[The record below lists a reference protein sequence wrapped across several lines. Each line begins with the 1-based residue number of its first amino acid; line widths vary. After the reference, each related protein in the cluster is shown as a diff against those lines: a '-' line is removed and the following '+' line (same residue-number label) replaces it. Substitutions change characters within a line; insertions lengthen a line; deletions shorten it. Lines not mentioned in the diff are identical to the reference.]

1 VPIEF
6 LFRLDEKLVISRHV
20 GTVNDDEFIAS
31 YKGLFESDRF
41 HSSLNLLVDL
51 RQADSSQ
58 RSADALQQF
67 AHFAQTFYQDSSAH
81 PKVAVVAPKA
91 LSFGLARM
99 AEAFSHMVPWDFTVF
114 YSEADALGWLGVPND
129 LLNDL
134 DKDSHQ

>member
-1 VPIEF
+1 MPIEF
-6 LFRLDEKLVISRHV
+6 HFRPDEKLVISTHV

-31 YKGLFESDRF
+31 YKGLFESDWF
-41 HSSLNLLVDL
+41 DPSLNLLVDL
-51 RQADSSQ
+51 RQTDSSQ
-58 RSADALQQF
+58 RSTDALQ
-67 AHFAQTFYQDSSAH
+67 HFAFLAQTVYRDSSAH

-114 YSEADALGWLGVPND
+114 YSEADALGWLGVPDD

-134 DKDSHQ
+134 DRDSHQ

>member
-1 VPIEF
+1 MPIEF
-6 LFRLDEKLVISRHV
+6 HFRPDEKLVICMHV
-20 GTVNDDEFIAS
+20 GTVNDDEFMAS

-41 HSSLNLLVDL
+41 DSSLNLLVDL

-58 RSADALQQF
+58 RSTEALQRF
-67 AHFAQTFYQDSSAH
+67 AFFVQTVYQDSSTH

-99 AEAFSHMVPWDFTVF
+99 EEAFSHRVPWEFTVF
-114 YSEADALGWLGVPND
+114 YSEADALGWLGVPDD

>member
-1 VPIEF
+1 MPIEF
-6 LFRLDEKLVISRHV
+6 HFRPDEKLVISVHV

-41 HSSLNLLVDL
+41 DSSLNLLIDL
-51 RQADSSQ
+51 RQADNSQ
-58 RSADALQQF
+58 RSTDALLQLASI
-67 AHFAQTFYQDSSAH
+67 AHTIYQDSDAH
-81 PKVAVVAPKA
+81 PKVVVIAPEA

-99 AEAFSHMVPWDFTVF
+99 AEGFSNRVPWDFAVF
-114 YSEADALGWLGVPND
+114 YSEVEALGWLGVADD

>member
-1 VPIEF
+1 MPIEIH
-6 LFRLDEKLVISRHV
+6 FRPNEKLVISVHV

-41 HSSLNLLVDL
+41 DSSLNLLIDL

-58 RSADALQQF
+58 RSTDALMQLVVL
-67 AHFAQTFYQDSSAH
+67 AQNTYQDSSAH
-81 PKVAVVAPKA
+81 PKVVVIAPKA

-99 AEAFSHMVPWDFTVF
+99 AESFSHKVPWDFAVF
-114 YSEADALGWLGVPND
+114 YSEVEALGWLGVADD

-134 DKDSHQ
+134 DKDSHR